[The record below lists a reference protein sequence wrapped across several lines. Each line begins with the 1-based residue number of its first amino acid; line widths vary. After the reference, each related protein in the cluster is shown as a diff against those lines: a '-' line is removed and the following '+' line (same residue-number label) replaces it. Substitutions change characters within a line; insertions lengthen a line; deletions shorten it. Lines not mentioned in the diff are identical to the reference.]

1 LKEIATTV
9 WSALCTSGRWMVQ
22 RGPSMAQSMVEYA
35 IIAAIIA
42 IIAVSA
48 VKALGDRV
56 GNALTAVG
64 DQVDAS
70 TKDAAEKP

>member
-1 LKEIATTV
+1 
-9 WSALCTSGRWMVQ
+9 
-22 RGPSMAQSMVEYA
+22 MAQSMVEYA

-56 GNALTAVG
+56 GNALTVVG
-64 DQVDAS
+64 DQVDVS
-70 TKDAAEKP
+70 TKDAKPGGG